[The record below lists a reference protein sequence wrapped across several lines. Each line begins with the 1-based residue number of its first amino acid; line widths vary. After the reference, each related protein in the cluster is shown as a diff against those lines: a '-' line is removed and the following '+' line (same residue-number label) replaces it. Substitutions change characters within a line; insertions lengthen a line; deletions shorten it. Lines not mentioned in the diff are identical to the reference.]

1 MADLGA
7 GRGVRANPQA
17 SDRGRVR
24 RAAPGAPAAG
34 RSRSYPFGGERL
46 AQRGEHNVPCRV
58 DDPVMT
64 FLLKQWRWRLSPAG
78 RRARKANA
86 ERVALLTSTKRT
98 A

>member
-1 MADLGA
+1 MGVGNDMGLPGLEHPA
-7 GRGVRANPQA
+7 GH
-17 SDRGRVR
+17 SH
-24 RAAPGAPAAG
+24 
-34 RSRSYPFGGERL
+34 PFGEERL
-46 AQRGEHNVPCRV
+46 AQRGERNVPRHG
-58 DDPVMT
+58 DDLRMA

>member
-1 MADLGA
+1 MA
-7 GRGVRANPQA
+7 
-17 SDRGRVR
+17 
-24 RAAPGAPAAG
+24 
-34 RSRSYPFGGERL
+34 
-46 AQRGEHNVPCRV
+46 
-58 DDPVMT
+58 